1 MQAESN
7 LRMDGNKLKAQQ
19 LNEAYRV
26 FVNKKEDLEVKIGI
40 YLGPVERGQFE
51 LPRSQG
57 QVAAEN

>member
-26 FVNKKEDLEVKIGI
+26 FLNKKEDLEVFMAII
-40 YLGPVERGQFE
+40 NRL
-51 LPRSQG
+51 S
-57 QVAAEN
+57 